1 VELATGSLETLV
13 PVGKG
18 VVGPHGLHYDARGD
32 RWLADPGGGV
42 LRIARSSGELRKVA
56 RIDTANVFPTPKGVY
71 VTVGGP
77 DGGRVLLL
85 RPDGTRRIVVGTGRI
100 SRHRDGVRAIR
111 VGILPTGLALAR
123 DGSLLVAQARPV
135 PAILRVSGPGSSRP
149 SLASRPAPAR
159 SRR

>member
-1 VELATGSLETLV
+1 V

-32 RWLADPGGGV
+32 LWVADPGNRV
-42 LRIARSSGELRKVA
+42 IRIDRSSGELREIA
-56 RIDTANVFPTPKGVY
+56 RIDTATVLPTARGLY
-71 VTVGGP
+71 VTVGNP

-85 RPDGTRRIVVGTGRI
+85 RPDGSRRVVVGTGRI
-100 SRHRDGVRAIR
+100 SRQRDGVRATR

-135 PAILRVSGPGSSRP
+135 PALRRVSRAGIITTI
-149 SLASRPAPAR
+149 AR
-159 SRR
+159 